1 MYHPDFPT
9 LSKEIR
15 GPRKERKLNESFFL
29 VVPSAAKEKELYLLG
44 VMHKYLKVT
53 KTIT

>member
-1 MYHPDFPT
+1 M
-9 LSKEIR
+9 KA
-15 GPRKERKLNESFFL
+15 FFL

-53 KTIT
+53 KTKHNKYSIIY